1 MGEATDD
8 TAPTVVSK
16 RPGRQ
21 ADAEPLSAGS
31 RAVLRALAD
40 AEESG
45 EPRPTFDDLAALC
58 GYEQGAQ
65 ARARMLDLSD
75 RRLIDGFGTARRL
88 TEAGWETLEGEG

>member
-16 RPGRQ
+16 RRGRQ
-21 ADAEPLSAGS
+21 ADAETLSAGS
-31 RAVLRALAD
+31 HAVLRAFAD
-40 AEESG
+40 AEEAG
-45 EPRPTFDDLAALC
+45 EPRPTFDDLAAAL
-58 GYEQGAQ
+58 GFAQGAI

-88 TEAGWETLEGEG
+88 TEAGWETLESAP